1 MGRLTCLGPS
11 SLIVIQDGSCLREEM
26 SSVPG
31 SVLSV
36 CQRTEGAEVLLGFLE
51 VL

>member
-1 MGRLTCLGPS
+1 MGRLACLGAS
-11 SLIVIQDGSCLREEM
+11 SLIVIQDGRFLREM
-26 SSVPG
+26 SSVPRN
-31 SVLSV
+31 VPRV

>member
-1 MGRLTCLGPS
+1 MGRLACLGAS
-11 SLIVIQDGSCLREEM
+11 SLIVIQDGSFLREM
-26 SSVPG
+26 SSVPRN
-31 SVLSV
+31 VPRV